1 MKHRKLNILSLVA
14 ISLLPLLSSCRKDL
28 CYDHDMHSIGYR
40 TNVNA
45 TWEQEWERPY
55 GHQWQ
60 ETWNDDTYGVT
71 YDALRPDAAKG
82 IAALVYETT
91 ETKVEDVQEFHLP
104 ATGGL
109 LYTTVN
115 THSILFYN
123 DDTEYIVFNNI
134 SSSTTANATT
144 RTRTRAG
151 ASFAEPHTDERTVNM
166 PDMLYGS
173 FVPDFEPIAVEGGQ
187 KLPVVMRPLVF
198 TYLVRYQIEKGAQYV
213 ALARG
218 AMAGMAESVYLKE
231 GRTAEEAAT
240 LLFDCNL
247 TDYGAEAR
255 VTSFGVPGFPDSY
268 YSRGLEYERH
278 HALNLE
284 LMLKNGKK
292 LNFEFDITE
301 QMKNQPRGG
310 VITVGGIQI
319 SDKDGTEGGSGFDA
333 SVDGWGEYEDIELN
347 L

>member
-1 MKHRKLNILSLVA
+1 MAL
-14 ISLLPLLSSCRKDL
+14 
-28 CYDHDMHSIGYR
+28 YHSQH
-40 TNVNA
+40 T
-45 TWEQEWERPY
+45 
-55 GHQWQ
+55 
-60 ETWNDDTYGVT
+60 
-71 YDALRPDAAKG
+71 
-82 IAALVYETT
+82 
-91 ETKVEDVQEFHLP
+91 FH
-104 ATGGL
+104 T
-109 LYTTVN
+109 
-115 THSILFYN
+115 FYN

-134 SSSTTANATT
+134 SSSATANATT

-231 GRTAEEAAT
+231 GRTAEKAAT